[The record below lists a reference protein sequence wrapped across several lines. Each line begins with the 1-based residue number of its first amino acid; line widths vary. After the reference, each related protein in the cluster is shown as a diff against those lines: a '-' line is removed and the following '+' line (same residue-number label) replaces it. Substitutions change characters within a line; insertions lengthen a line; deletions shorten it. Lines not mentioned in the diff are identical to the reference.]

1 MSVMPSVLPE
11 AGDAE
16 LARAALLVL
25 AAAVAREG
33 AAHAPVTL
41 TLAASGEQV
50 VVPRAVLDLLG
61 GALANLAKGEGV
73 TLVSANAELTT
84 QQAAELLNVS
94 RPFVIRLLDEGKIEY
109 RLVGTHRR
117 IKTVSLLTYLREDD
131 VKRKAAADE
140 LSAMTRELGFA

>member
-1 MSVMPSVLPE
+1 
-11 AGDAE
+11 
-16 LARAALLVL
+16 
-25 AAAVAREG
+25 
-33 AAHAPVTL
+33 
-41 TLAASGEQV
+41 
-50 VVPRAVLDLLG
+50 VLDLLG

-94 RPFVIRLLDEGKIEY
+94 RPFVIRLLDEGQIEH
-109 RLVGTHRR
+109 RMVGTHRR
-117 IKTVSLLTYLREDD
+117 VKTASLLAYLREDD

>member
-1 MSVMPSVLPE
+1 MPSVLPE

-25 AAAVAREG
+25 AAVLDREG
-33 AAHAPVTL
+33 DAHAPVTL
-41 TLAASGEQV
+41 TLAASGEEV

-109 RLVGTHRR
+109 RMVGTHRL
-117 IKTVSLLTYLREDD
+117 IKTASLLTYLREDQ
-131 VKRKAAADE
+131 VMRKAAADE